1 MVDLSEI
8 KNNLRRTFT
17 ESIKSPVFLEAA
29 LAIGTMYEPK
39 SNLKKKDIPSTLKD
53 DFLQKQTHPFS
64 HQELH
69 SSYTVQT
76 ETNWVFRALKSTN
89 HFLPQFLPQIR
100 CLMILRSG
108 SIIIS
113 IDGIFTDNIIRKV
126 INVYT
131 VSTSPS
137 PPLFLLGGQFS
148 VLNFEKG
155 GGITQKM
162 SVWGDL
168 KGSCHGYLPGGL
180 SMFLVKKR
188 IFKIKYSFEG
198 SLSNVDLAPF

>member
-1 MVDLSEI
+1 MQDHMVDLSEI
-8 KNNLRRTFT
+8 KNNLRTTFT

-29 LAIGTMYEPK
+29 LAIGTMHEPK

-69 SSYTVQT
+69 SSYTGQT

-100 CLMILRSG
+100 CLMILRTG

-131 VSTSPS
+131 VSTSPLPATLSARGTIFS
-137 PPLFLLGGQFS
+137 PKFW
-148 VLNFEKG
+148 KG
-155 GGITQKM
+155 GRDHTKNECLRG
-162 SVWGDL
+162 L
-168 KGSCHGYLPGGL
+168 KGFLPW
-180 SMFLVKKR
+180 
-188 IFKIKYSFEG
+188 IFAWG
-198 SLSNVDLAPF
+198 A